1 MLFPPSYLTRP
12 EGTATPRT
20 PASPDPSRTVT
31 PAGPTV
37 ANRLTDR
44 LTFMLQVI
52 VILVVPPIIAIGVA
66 DYLAAAVAIT
76 RR

>member
-1 MLFPPSYLTRP
+1 
-12 EGTATPRT
+12 
-20 PASPDPSRTVT
+20 
-31 PAGPTV
+31 
-37 ANRLTDR
+37 
-44 LTFMLQVI
+44 MLQVI